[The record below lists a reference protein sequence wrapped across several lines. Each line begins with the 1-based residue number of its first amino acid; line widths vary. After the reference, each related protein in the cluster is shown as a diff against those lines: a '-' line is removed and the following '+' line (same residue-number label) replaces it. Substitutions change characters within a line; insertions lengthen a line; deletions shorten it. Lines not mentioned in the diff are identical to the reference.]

1 MPRRY
6 SIFSQWRYV
15 HESLII
21 LLIAGPFAVFLPYMM
36 DSSSDKSHIE
46 EYKISPKI
54 APTVIF
60 NYLLPPIIM
69 SAGFNMR
76 KKFFFKNI
84 GVIGLFGFIGTV
96 VNFCVVTGLFYF
108 INPLL
113 KGNSSAYGG

>member
-1 MPRRY
+1 M
-6 SIFSQWRYV
+6 
-15 HESLII
+15 HESLLI
-21 LLIAGPFAVFLPYMM
+21 LLIAGPFSIILPYFL
-36 DSSSDKSHIE
+36 DTSKDKSHIE
-46 EYKISPKI
+46 EFKISPKLP
-54 APTVIF
+54 PTIIF

-96 VNFCVVTGLFYF
+96 ITFVLVTSLFYI

-113 KGNSSAYGG
+113 SRGENLYGG